1 MNIQRSLGL
10 IAGEDPLLPVDSAAR
25 DYATDGEI

>member
-10 IAGEDPLLPVDSAAR
+10 IAGEEALLPVDSAAR
-25 DYATDGEI
+25 DYAADGEI